1 MTLND
6 IAKKMCAKGKGILA
20 ADESTGTIAKRF
32 KSINVENSEKN
43 RLNFRQ
49 TLFNSSAMKDFIGGV
64 ILFDETI
71 KQKTALGPTV
81 PELIS
86 KHGAIPGIKV
96 DKGAKPMAGS
106 IDETVTEGLDGLRE
120 RLKEYYNLGA
130 RFTKWRAVYK
140 ISDKFP
146 STQSIK
152 SNAHALARYAA
163 LVQEAK
169 MVPIVEPE
177 VLMDGSHNIDKCYQ
191 VTTDVLNE
199 CYNEL
204 EIHKVD
210 LKGTVLK
217 PNMVIPGS
225 ECKDKSSSEEIAK
238 KTLDCLKKNVP
249 SDVPGIAFL
258 SGGQSE
264 MESSKNLNEINKIND
279 SNFLITFSYGRGLQA
294 SALKEFGKDQKNTEN
309 IQKAFNHRAKMNG
322 LSSKGEWSENLEKES
337 AAQPL
342 KRLVYLISPSKIK
355 ENFYSDL
362 NEVLAFKN
370 VKFFQL
376 RLKKIKKKDL
386 LQIINKV
393 KKITIKHN
401 VKLILNDNFI
411 LANKTKVDGCHMGQ
425 RDGSFKIARKKL
437 KRKILGITCHG
448 SKTLAEEAYRNNAD
462 YIAFGSFFKSK
473 LKPGAKKANISIIR
487 WAKKKIKK
495 PIVVIGGINNLNY
508 KKLINAGAKYIAISS
523 FIWDNPKLKPELAIR
538 KFK

>member
-1 MTLND
+1 M
-6 IAKKMCAKGKGILA
+6 ISQKKCVQREKVSLA

-238 KTLDCLKKNVP
+238 KTLDCLKKMCQ
-249 SDVPGIAFL
+249 AMFL
-258 SGGQSE
+258 ELHFYQAASQKWS
-264 MESSKNLNEINKIND
+264 LVKI
-279 SNFLITFSYGRGLQA
+279 
-294 SALKEFGKDQKNTEN
+294 
-309 IQKAFNHRAKMNG
+309 
-322 LSSKGEWSENLEKES
+322 
-337 AAQPL
+337 
-342 KRLVYLISPSKIK
+342 
-355 ENFYSDL
+355 
-362 NEVLAFKN
+362 
-370 VKFFQL
+370 
-376 RLKKIKKKDL
+376 
-386 LQIINKV
+386 
-393 KKITIKHN
+393 
-401 VKLILNDNFI
+401 
-411 LANKTKVDGCHMGQ
+411 
-425 RDGSFKIARKKL
+425 
-437 KRKILGITCHG
+437 
-448 SKTLAEEAYRNNAD
+448 
-462 YIAFGSFFKSK
+462 
-473 LKPGAKKANISIIR
+473 
-487 WAKKKIKK
+487 
-495 PIVVIGGINNLNY
+495 
-508 KKLINAGAKYIAISS
+508 
-523 FIWDNPKLKPELAIR
+523 
-538 KFK
+538 